1 MKRGF
6 TNRYYTGGG
15 SREAPALSRRR
26 AILEDK
32 KECRKFTTLFFIK
45 LYLISIRLFLNH
57 HFLRLAVND
66 LDVKTVLRISYLY
79 TLEVEVNSLSILSL
93 DCRYT

>member
-32 KECRKFTTLFFIK
+32 KECRKFYDT
-45 LYLISIRLFLNH
+45 
-57 HFLRLAVND
+57 
-66 LDVKTVLRISYLY
+66 
-79 TLEVEVNSLSILSL
+79 LSILSFI
-93 DCRYT
+93 

>member
-15 SREAPALSRRR
+15 SREAPAPSRRR

-32 KECRKFTTLFFIK
+32 KECRKFYDTLFIFSFI
-45 LYLISIRLFLNH
+45 
-57 HFLRLAVND
+57 
-66 LDVKTVLRISYLY
+66 
-79 TLEVEVNSLSILSL
+79 
-93 DCRYT
+93 